1 MGRKGKKR
9 KEEIGR
15 WKEREIVETRRGRM
29 EDRRIGEERKER

>member
-15 WKEREIVETRRGRM
+15 WKEREIVKQEGGGWKTG
-29 EDRRIGEERKER
+29 G